1 MTVREF
7 MDQWEAKHGGETGY
21 FAHWAADTMGGFG
34 KKGWSAYGD
43 INRCEVIAVVLQKY
57 WEDNTVVV
65 PDLQVWMP
73 IWGEFSE
80 EEWCDPSWNLP
91 EEVL

>member
-7 MDQWEAKHGGETGY
+7 MDQWEAKHGETGY
-21 FAHWAADTMGGFG
+21 YAHWAADTHGGFG
-34 KKGWSAYGD
+34 KKAWSAYGD
-43 INRCEVIAVVLQKY
+43 IGCCEVIAVVLWKR
-57 WEDNTVVV
+57 WDDASVMM

-73 IWGEFSE
+73 IWGKFPE
-80 EEWCDPSWNLP
+80 EEWCDPSWELP